1 MGITSKKQKDIPKE
15 LQPFSNEYNGAEFES
30 IPAFDNSVRKPH
42 SGVGVPTTE
51 AVEELQAWM
60 NINKL

>member
-15 LQPFSNEYNGAEFES
+15 LQPFSNEHNGAEFES
-30 IPAFDNSVRKPH
+30 IPAFDNSMRRAH
-42 SGVGVPTTE
+42 NGVGIPTAQ
-51 AVEELQAWM
+51 AVEELQAWV